1 MIARVTSCSMAASRV
16 KQAWWQ
22 FHNSL
27 IKRRTRV
34 VGLFPIEESLLRLVT
49 SVLVEIS
56 DAQESR
62 NRSIFLIDKFA
73 RRPIPGRANA
83 FKI

>member
-1 MIARVTSCSMAASRV
+1 MAASRV

-22 FHNSL
+22 FHNGL

-56 DAQESR
+56 EARESR
-62 NRSIFLIDKFA
+62 NRSIFLINMFA
-73 RRPIPGRANA
+73 RRPIPGLSNA
-83 FKI
+83 CHSSRLFPSSL